1 MSGFLS
7 RAVVNSV
14 LHRKNDVGGI
24 EVNSPPFF
32 FFFSVLSSVYIF
44 SGLLS
49 ISTAMNTLLLCL
61 RHI

>member
-32 FFFSVLSSVYIF
+32 LFFQFYQVYFLWAPLHFNSNEYSSFMFETYLI
-44 SGLLS
+44 
-49 ISTAMNTLLLCL
+49 
-61 RHI
+61 